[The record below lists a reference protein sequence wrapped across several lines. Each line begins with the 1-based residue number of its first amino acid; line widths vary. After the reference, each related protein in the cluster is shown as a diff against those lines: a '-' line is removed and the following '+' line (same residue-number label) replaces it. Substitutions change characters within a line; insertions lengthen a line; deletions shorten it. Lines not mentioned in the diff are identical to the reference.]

1 MGDCVL
7 FLVGDCVVGVVEGD
21 DDGCCVGEMLRAV
34 GLAVVGTSGDAVV
47 RFCEGDAVVA
57 LDVGVAEGEPVGA
70 AVAKANVGDFVGAI
84 VIGGV

>member
-1 MGDCVL
+1 M
-7 FLVGDCVVGVVEGD
+7 
-21 DDGCCVGEMLRAV
+21 
-34 GLAVVGTSGDAVV
+34 
-47 RFCEGDAVVA
+47 VA